1 MTRNEMQITM
11 FVVGESADDAN
22 GSRPFDDQL
31 DARNAAKDLSAA
43 EGATYFVF
51 SVEGVLDFA
60 TMAQV
65 AEFPRIDHA
74 RSVLSSG
81 DAAIAAHLLD
91 VPVAA
96 VERSPTRSRWDE
108 GARSRGQRLHPAG
121 LGRPRRT

>member
-1 MTRNEMQITM
+1 MQITM

-96 VERSPTRSRWDE
+96 VERVAGGRR
-108 GARSRGQRLHPAG
+108 PASA
-121 LGRPRRT
+121 PRA